1 MHLEMELIIT
11 PTQALL
17 PLSILFVAYHAI
29 RALFFGP
36 PVSKHWEQLPV
47 VGLGKGWLAWVWATL
62 KSVRKTQ
69 DWAFEGYRKVRFDPM
84 SLDHLLRLFPVC
96 PRKQPL
102 HLAKY

>member
-1 MHLEMELIIT
+1 MELIIT

-36 PVSKHWEQLPV
+36 PASKHWEELPV

-69 DWAFEGYRKVRFDPM
+69 DWAFEGYRKVRSAEMFACQ
-84 SLDHLLRLFPVC
+84 SLNIWLLVRS
-96 PRKQPL
+96 RK
-102 HLAKY
+102 